1 MLLLP
6 GCIPTIP
13 QGFDSPDPT
22 SRMLAITEA
31 GVSQDRTAVPALIEQ
46 LESNDPGARLLAIRS
61 LERITGTTLGYDH
74 SGSIWSRAAAVRR
87 WRDWELDNGLTV
99 QEP

>member
-6 GCIPTIP
+6 GCIPSTP

-31 GVSQDRTAVPALIEQ
+31 GVARDRTAVPALIEQ
-46 LESNDPGARLLAIRS
+46 LESNDPGARLLAIRA

-74 SGSIWSRAAAVRR
+74 AGSIWSRAAGIRR
-87 WRDWELDNGLTV
+87 WRAWAQNEGFAI